1 MIQLKT
7 SSMKKLTEEAAATA
21 TRAAHTTKPPRAS
34 DIENLF
40 VKTIAKADA
49 AEESVEAL
57 HIRVSQLESCVAGLA
72 SAEKVAPTEVSTEV
86 VACFLLGRS

>member
-1 MIQLKT
+1 
-7 SSMKKLTEEAAATA
+7 MKKLTEEAAATA

-49 AEESVEAL
+49 AEESVETLRAKGSDAF
-57 HIRVSQLESCVAGLA
+57 RNQDPNGL
-72 SAEKVAPTEVSTEV
+72 
-86 VACFLLGRS
+86 